1 MEKRDLNETSATN
14 ETAPKL
20 KFSRERVRMLRVT
33 TGIKT
38 GETCSD
44 ITGEGTRYFLR

>member
-20 KFSRERVRMLRVT
+20 KFSRERVRVLRVA
-33 TGIKT
+33 TGVKT
-38 GETCSD
+38 GCSD